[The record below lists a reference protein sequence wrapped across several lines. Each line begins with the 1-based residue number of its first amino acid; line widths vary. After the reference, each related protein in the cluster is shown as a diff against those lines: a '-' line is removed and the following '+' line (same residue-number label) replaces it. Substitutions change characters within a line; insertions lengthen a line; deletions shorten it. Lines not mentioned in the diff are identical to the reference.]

1 MKYKILQLVPTG
13 DAITVVAQPH
23 TERGAVARG
32 VEDFLVRPGLDEAAQ
47 LRGAE
52 RGELWEIEADE
63 QGKVT
68 KAERREERTA

>member
-1 MKYKILQLVPTG
+1 MRYKILQLVPTG

-32 VEDFLVRPGLDEAAQ
+32 CEDFLVLPGLDGQ
-47 LRGAE
+47 PLRGAE

-63 QGKVT
+63 GGRVT
-68 KAERREERTA
+68 KAERREERSV